1 MIPFKRRLLWVETNG
16 SPHSLLWL
24 SFLAGGL
31 LVARI
36 AYSRE
41 VTHAYL
47 LWNLFLAW
55 LPLLFATLAWRGRRL
70 PARAVSG
77 VLWLLFLP
85 NAPYLITDLIHLAP
99 SARAPL
105 WYDAVLLFTS
115 ALGGLL
121 LGLRSLHMIHLL
133 VRRRLGAAPGW
144 LFVVVV
150 SALTGLGVYIGRF
163 LRWNSWD
170 AFLHPLSLSADLMH
184 SLSNPDLRL
193 RMLVFVLLFAAL
205 NIFSYL
211 FLFGAVARSSER
223 DARYL
228 VRAMRWAGFNR

>member
-1 MIPFKRRLLWVETNG
+1 MARPTPYCGCRFWQAACWRRG
-16 SPHSLLWL
+16 SPT
-24 SFLAGGL
+24 
-31 LVARI
+31 
-36 AYSRE
+36 
-41 VTHAYL
+41 VTHVYL

-55 LPLLFATLAWRGRRL
+55 LPLVFATLVWRSRRL
-70 PARAVSG
+70 LTRAVSG

-99 SARAPL
+99 LAGAPL

-121 LGLRSLHMIHLL
+121 LGLRSLHLIHLL
-133 VRRRLGAAPGW
+133 VRRRLGAVPGW
-144 LFVVVV
+144 LFIFVV
-150 SALTGLGVYIGRF
+150 STLTGLGVYIGRF

-184 SLSNPDLRL
+184 NLSNPDLLL
-193 RMLVFVLLFAAL
+193 RMLVFVLLIAML

-211 FLFGAVARSSER
+211 FLFGAVASPSER
-223 DARYL
+223 ESRYL